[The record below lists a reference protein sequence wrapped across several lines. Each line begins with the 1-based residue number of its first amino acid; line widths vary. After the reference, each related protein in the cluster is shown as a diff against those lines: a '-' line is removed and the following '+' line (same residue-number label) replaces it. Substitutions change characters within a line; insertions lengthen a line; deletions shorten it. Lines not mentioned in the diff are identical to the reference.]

1 MKGKLFIL
9 VFFCIYVLKIILNVY
24 IVIWFF
30 LKLLNEMIVK
40 SIEIRV
46 IIFGFCDLKVIS
58 AFWVFVVDVLLIM
71 YLII

>member
-40 SIEIRV
+40 SIEIGV

-58 AFWVFVVDVLLIM
+58 VFWVFVVDVLLIM

>member
-40 SIEIRV
+40 SIEIGV
-46 IIFGFCDLKVIS
+46 IIFGFCDSKVIS
-58 AFWVFVVDVLLIM
+58 AFWVFVVDVLLIT

>member
-40 SIEIRV
+40 SIEIGV
-46 IIFGFCDLKVIS
+46 IIFGFCDSKVIS
-58 AFWVFVVDVLLIM
+58 VFWVFVVDVLLIT